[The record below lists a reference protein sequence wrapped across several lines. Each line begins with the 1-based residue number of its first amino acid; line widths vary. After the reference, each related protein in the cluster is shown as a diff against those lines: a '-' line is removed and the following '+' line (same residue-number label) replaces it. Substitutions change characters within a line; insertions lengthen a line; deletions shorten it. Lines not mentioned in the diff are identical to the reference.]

1 MSGDV
6 QVRFCESLR
15 VRFLR
20 ATRLLIL
27 CKTNRQLERCKQ
39 RMMKVLRERRLSLS
53 SKKTRMGSIDKGFHF
68 LGINYPGTQTQDN
81 TNVTQANDRSVIQL
95 NTAHYLTSLGGGR
108 QMSQL
113 TIKNLRWI
121 VSSRTQGRCGK
132 YARMLKQWSNLR
144 SLLAGSEATCI
155 AGARGG

>member
-1 MSGDV
+1 MMAV
-6 QVRFCESLR
+6 L
-15 VRFLR
+15 
-20 ATRLLIL
+20 
-27 CKTNRQLERCKQ
+27 KERG
-39 RMMKVLRERRLSLS
+39 LGLSR
-53 SKKTRMGSIDKGFHF
+53 KKTRIGRIETGFHF
-68 LGINYPGTQTQDN
+68 LGINYPGTQTSDN
-81 TNVTQANDRSVIQL
+81 TNVTQANERSVIQL

-132 YARMLKQWSNLR
+132 HAKMLKQWSTLGF
-144 SLLAGSEATCI
+144 LPAGSEAICI